1 MKTNSALSLFA
12 GLLLVTFA
20 MPAVCSAQEK
30 QKQSAPVGSP
40 VQTVA
45 VYQASGGNINASTAL
60 IVYSDGLSV
69 LSCSR
74 GGTDKISRVQAP
86 ATKVQ
91 TLEKALL
98 AANALTLP
106 SSTKPVPDI
115 QLKIVT
121 YFKPHNG
128 GGQTPSN
135 TFSYMATTGD
145 YGKVQ
150 AAIDAFISSV
160 FPAC

>member
-1 MKTNSALSLFA
+1 MKTNSALLA

-20 MPAVCSAQEK
+20 MPALCSAQEK
-30 QKQSAPVGSP
+30 QKQSAPVSSP
-40 VQTVA
+40 VQTVV

-60 IVYSDGLSV
+60 IVYTDGMSV

-74 GGTDKISRVQAP
+74 GGSDKISRVTAP
-86 ATKVQ
+86 AAKVKALQ
-91 TLEKALL
+91 NALL
-98 AANALTLP
+98 AANALSLP

-121 YFKPHNG
+121 FFKPHNG
-128 GGQTPSN
+128 AGQTPSN